1 MQRNVDFH
9 IAPTTVTQ
17 TVTTTRTPHQGYDAN
32 RGTAQVHG
40 YASRNTPQEQE
51 YDPRNSAVPQ
61 HQEYAPRNNT
71 TPQHQGSTP
80 QKNATPQRQ
89 EYDPRNSAVPQYQEY
104 APRNNTTPQHQG
116 STPQNNATPQR
127 QQHAPNNLTR
137 EYASRNNAGTIR
149 PVNEGNAQGTSMSQP
164 HRGDLSSGPRF
175 NAYGSPNLQGED
187 DAGLAR
193 ESSIPRKQIGTSAST
208 TYSSA
213 HSSSTPRA
221 QTGHSRQQSASKPL
235 PSTPAT
241 ASLGYTDRQTDSAS
255 QQSSILNRSRPMSTS
270 QAGIQDAQDVV
281 DRAKSNTSDTQV
293 IETVAPGQYHA

>member
-1 MQRNVDFH
+1 MQRNVDFY

-40 YASRNTPQEQE
+40 YASRNTPQEQG
-51 YDPRNSAVPQ
+51 YDPRNSTVPQ
-61 HQEYAPRNNT
+61 H
-71 TPQHQGSTP
+71 
-80 QKNATPQRQ
+80 
-89 EYDPRNSAVPQYQEY
+89 QEY

-127 QQHAPNNLTR
+127 QQYAPDNTASSLTR
-137 EYASRNNAGTIR
+137 EYAPRNNAGTIR
-149 PVNEGNAQGTSMSQP
+149 PVNEGNAQGTSMSQS
-164 HRGDLSSGPRF
+164 HRGDQSSGPRS
-175 NAYGSPNLQGED
+175 NAYGSPTLQGED

-193 ESSIPRKQIGTSAST
+193 ESSIPRKQIGTSANT

-213 HSSSTPRA
+213 HSSSPPRA

-270 QAGIQDAQDVV
+270 QASIRDAQDVV